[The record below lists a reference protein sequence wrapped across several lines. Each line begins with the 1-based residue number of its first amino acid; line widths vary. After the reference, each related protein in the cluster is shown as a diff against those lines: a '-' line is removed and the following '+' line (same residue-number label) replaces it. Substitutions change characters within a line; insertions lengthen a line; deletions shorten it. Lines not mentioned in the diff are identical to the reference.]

1 MVIYHGRRIFKKSP
15 STNPSQLF
23 FTAQKFGDSL
33 SYVSSRRLR
42 HIQGLHAY
50 HVEISHV
57 LRVCF
62 LCVFGEWVSTV
73 CKKIWQLP
81 FHDRRQ
87 QTRCGTVHQDGPWEI
102 LCGPQHL
109 GKIAA
114 TPQAWLPALD
124 ETPDMQSYAMLSK
137 PLWHRWP
144 SLTEQQRFTCG
155 PRSKYMAKPTASER

>member
-1 MVIYHGRRIFKKSP
+1 MFNGDLYTMVENKQQITFHKSK
-15 STNPSQLF
+15 SAE

-87 QTRCGTVHQDGPWEI
+87 QTKCGTVHQDGP
-102 LCGPQHL
+102 
-109 GKIAA
+109 
-114 TPQAWLPALD
+114 
-124 ETPDMQSYAMLSK
+124 
-137 PLWHRWP
+137 
-144 SLTEQQRFTCG
+144 
-155 PRSKYMAKPTASER
+155 